1 MRIGRSLENRLLS
14 PDDND
19 SNGYSGDADKA
30 DDAEKETFL
39 TEGDQEIEDSGWLDW
54 EGEEES
60 EETFEP
66 IEGTLADPVMNMQ
79 SPGKG
84 DSWDESW
91 NNDKY
96 DWSVGDDV
104 SERSSNTL
112 DKKESKPSVSE
123 RTEQENVQ
131 ASLKSKDGFGGLYE
145 IPEIKLNRSTSTE
158 PDFFADMEPDFHFQ
172 TKQKSDSNSREVP
185 KSSSLPGESAVRAST
200 SSENLLPEGGHAANF
215 DAHVSVEV
223 CIMPV
228 VFCSVIF

>member
-1 MRIGRSLENRLLS
+1 MRIGRSLENRLLY

-19 SNGYSGDADKA
+19 SNGYSGDVDRA

-131 ASLKSKDGFGGLYE
+131 ASSKSKDGFGGLYE

-200 SSENLLPEGGHAANF
+200 SSENLLPEAGHAANF